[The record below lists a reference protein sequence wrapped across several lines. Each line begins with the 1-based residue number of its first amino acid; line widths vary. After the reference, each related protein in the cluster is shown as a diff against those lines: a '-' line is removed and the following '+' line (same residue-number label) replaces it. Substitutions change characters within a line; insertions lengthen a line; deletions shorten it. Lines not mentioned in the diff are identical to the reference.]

1 MAKQEEEPVMGIP
14 YPAVYHPN
22 QNLYQAGVIPPN
34 TFVGHPRAFR
44 FSRPFSKTLSLLST
58 ASTAAAPAL
67 TAFRFDDTQIAWNL
81 LACPVTS
88 ANM

>member
-22 QNLYQAGVIPPN
+22 QNLYQAGVISPN
-34 TFVGHPRAFR
+34 AFQTIFR
-44 FSRPFSKTLSLLST
+44 DTLAPFNCVYCGSSGVNSVK
-58 ASTAAAPAL
+58 
-67 TAFRFDDTQIAWNL
+67 FRFDDTQIAWNL